1 MAMLD
6 VDGSSL
12 PTDSQP
18 KLNGLVWGLVLSLYS
33 SNEPRELP
41 QWLWAILLLAHLQLR
56 AVGGLI
62 KCSCSFF
69 SLVNDSVRPSISTST
84 GPIFT
89 QFARTPELCIVED
102 ERPEAIFFDS
112 LRNHAV
118 ANNFAGNIDLQ
129 STHSTWVRVPS
140 ARSRCT
146 ARSAITDLLIKV
158 FY

>member
-33 SNEPRELP
+33 SNEPGELS
-41 QWLWAILLLAHLQLR
+41 QWLWAILLLAHLQLC
-56 AVGGLI
+56 AEGGLI

-69 SLVNDSVRPSISTST
+69 SLVNDSVRPLISTST

-89 QFARTPELCIVED
+89 QYAGTPELSIVED
-102 ERPEAIFFDS
+102 ERPEVIFRFLKERCRGNQFCGQNRPPVHTFDLS
-112 LRNHAV
+112 SRAFREISVYGEKCNHRPV
-118 ANNFAGNIDLQ
+118 NKSVL
-129 STHSTWVRVPS
+129 
-140 ARSRCT
+140 
-146 ARSAITDLLIKV
+146 
-158 FY
+158 